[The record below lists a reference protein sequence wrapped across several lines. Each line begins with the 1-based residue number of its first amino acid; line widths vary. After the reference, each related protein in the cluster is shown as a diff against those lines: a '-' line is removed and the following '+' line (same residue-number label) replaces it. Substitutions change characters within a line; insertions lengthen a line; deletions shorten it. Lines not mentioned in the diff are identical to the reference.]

1 MIKRLALIVAMLFI
15 PALAKSDSVW
25 TYQGNVA
32 SFGGFIESE
41 GYALSGTVLLNN
53 NDQAVA
59 WNFTTGTPGN
69 TVFFT
74 NFNSTGTINPFA
86 SSGSQVPFTFW
97 NINLVTATGDI
108 DGDAAV
114 LESSNAFDD
123 VSDFNGGYLAFAL
136 GNPGVWSEV
145 VSTPEPGAL
154 LLLGAGI
161 AALALTISQKF
172 RA

>member
-1 MIKRLALIVAMLFI
+1 VE
-15 PALAKSDSVW
+15 W
-25 TYQGNVA
+25 TYQGNVNGII
-32 SFGGFIESE
+32 SGNE

-97 NINLVTATGDI
+97 NISLVTPTGDI

-114 LESSNAFDD
+114 LESNNGFDN
-123 VSDFNGGYLAFAL
+123 VSDFNGGYLVNEG
-136 GNPGVWSEV
+136 GNPGVWTEV
-145 VSTPEPGAL
+145 VSTPEPNSL

-161 AALALTISQKF
+161 TALAMTIALQKF